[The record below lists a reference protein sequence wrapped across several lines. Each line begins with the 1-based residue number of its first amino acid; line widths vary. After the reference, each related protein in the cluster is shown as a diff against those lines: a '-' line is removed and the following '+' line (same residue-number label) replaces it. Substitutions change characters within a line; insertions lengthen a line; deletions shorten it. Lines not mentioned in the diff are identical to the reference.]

1 MSQKK
6 CAVVKA
12 MRCMLGDQS
21 TEVKKAVLHFVRTLL
36 SVQGLDDWA
45 WDLVAYIFKQS
56 SLSRS
61 QMKSKNRSSQD
72 AKEEQSIRITC
83 VEILENLDVSISGM
97 SQVLW
102 PRLLEYIVPAEYSCT
117 LTPLCRCLGDLAEQ
131 PQWEGEEA
139 ACMDPSK
146 GGLKSRSLWFEPAPP
161 AS

>member
-45 WDLVAYIFKQS
+45 WDLVAYIFKPS

-61 QMKSKNRSSQD
+61 QMKSKNRSSLD
-72 AKEEQSIRITC
+72 AEEEQSVRITC

-97 SQVLW
+97 SQVGDQLVAALALSRTFSSSPVPLHWAILCIGRVMEIYHGQCW
-102 PRLLEYIVPAEYSCT
+102 P
-117 LTPLCRCLGDLAEQ
+117 
-131 PQWEGEEA
+131 
-139 ACMDPSK
+139 
-146 GGLKSRSLWFEPAPP
+146 
-161 AS
+161 